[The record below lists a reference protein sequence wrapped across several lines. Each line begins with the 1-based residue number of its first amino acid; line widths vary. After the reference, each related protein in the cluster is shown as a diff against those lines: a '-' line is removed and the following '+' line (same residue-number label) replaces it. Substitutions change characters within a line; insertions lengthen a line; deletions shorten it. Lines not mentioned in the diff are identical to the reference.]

1 MLDNTIRV
9 DYDVLKSDFF
19 GTPGAF
25 DRRLHQVESGKFFL
39 IGSTFTNGNKQ
50 AFHDRYFIRKLLYEL
65 DMEEPDDVKAARLLQ
80 MLRDFDEG
88 KDIPL

>member
-39 IGSTFTNGNKQ
+39 IGFTFTNGNKQ

-65 DMEEPDDVKAARLLQ
+65 DVEEPDDVKAARLLQ